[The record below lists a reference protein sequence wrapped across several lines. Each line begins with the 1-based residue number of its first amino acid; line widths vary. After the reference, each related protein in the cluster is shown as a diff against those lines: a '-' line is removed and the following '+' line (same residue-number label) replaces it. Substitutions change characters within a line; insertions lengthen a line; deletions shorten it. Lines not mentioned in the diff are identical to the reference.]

1 MTSDTDPHFTFD
13 EEEFDPLE
21 VPDGSALPH
30 GLDDMGLGVD
40 VIDRRAL
47 REAIRGLSTQG
58 EGSDDETSR
67 EEASRVKLLRG
78 LLQGNALYKQ
88 FVVGTPELIERLA
101 TLRNATP
108 NFRDAADVVR
118 RAARLSL
125 ATATPMRIPPLLLLG
140 PPGIGKTH
148 FAQGLAVAL
157 ETSVTVIAGSTL
169 ADRGVLTGTNTSW
182 RGARPGALAKALL
195 AAPTISPV
203 IVIDEV
209 DKMTGLSAHD
219 TPLDALLTM
228 LEPETARAYRDE
240 YYDVPMRADAVT
252 WIMTAND
259 LASLSEP
266 LRDRLLVLD
275 IPDLTAAQRAEVYSR
290 IFATLNA
297 ALGGA
302 FDLAPEALASL
313 GGLNTRRAKA
323 VITQALGIA
332 VDQERR
338 TVTAA
343 DMVRATELVLPSGG
357 SHGRGIGFGLMGSVP
372 QRG

>member
-13 EEEFDPLE
+13 EDDFDPLDG
-21 VPDGSALPH
+21 PDGSAITRF
-30 GLDDMGLGVD
+30 LDDMGLGVD

-78 LLQGNALYKQ
+78 LLHGNALYKQ
-88 FVVGTPELIERLA
+88 IVVGTPELIERLA
-101 TLRNATP
+101 TLRTATP

-148 FAQGLAVAL
+148 FAQGLAAAL

-209 DKMTGLSAHD
+209 DKMTGLGAHD

-228 LEPETARAYRDE
+228 LEPETSQAYRDE

-275 IPDLTAAQRAEVYSR
+275 IPDLTAGQRAEVYSR

-302 FDLAPEALASL
+302 FDLAPEALGSLAS
-313 GGLNTRRAKA
+313 LNTRRAKA

-332 VDQERR
+332 ADHERR

-343 DMVRATELVLPSGG
+343 DMIRAAALVLPSGG
-357 SHGRGIGFGLMGSVP
+357 SHGRGIGFGLMGHPSR
-372 QRG
+372 RG